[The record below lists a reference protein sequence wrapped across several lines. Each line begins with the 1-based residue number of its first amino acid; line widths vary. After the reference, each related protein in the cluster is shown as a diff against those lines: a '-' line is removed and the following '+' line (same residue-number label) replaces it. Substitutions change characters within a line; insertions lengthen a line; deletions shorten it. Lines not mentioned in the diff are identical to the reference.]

1 MEILIA
7 LIPVVAGLAIG
18 VVRIKCGKSS
28 GKSKKIKYYN
38 YSKFEIKYKK
48 IDEALSKQSKSII

>member
-7 LIPVVAGLAIG
+7 LIPVGAGLIIG
-18 VVRIKCGKSS
+18 IVRIKYNKS

-38 YSKFEIKYKK
+38 YSKFEVRYKQ

>member
-7 LIPVVAGLAIG
+7 FIPVVAGLAIG
-18 VVRIKCGKSS
+18 IVRIKCNKS